1 MEFWFD
7 ANLSPKI
14 AEWTAATFSVTTR
27 HMDALGFRTTR
38 DLEIFEAARTQRGV
52 VVVTKDADFVELLE
66 RNGPPPAVLWLTTGN
81 TSNAALKA
89 LFTARFAA
97 ALALFAHGDSLVE
110 MR

>member
-27 HMDALGFRTTR
+27 HMDTLGFRAMH
-38 DLEIFEAARTQRGV
+38 DVKIFEAARVLAGV

-66 RNGPPPAVLWLTTGN
+66 RNGPPPAILWLTTGN
-81 TSNAALKA
+81 TSNDALKA
-89 LFTARFAA
+89 LFTTRFPV
-97 ALALFAHGDSLVE
+97 ALALFANGDSLVE